1 MNNYDT
7 PEPINLGSGTAFS
20 IRDLAEKI
28 RGVVGFNGSIVYDT
42 SKPDGMPIKSL
53 DNSKIRDLGWL
64 PHFSLEEGL
73 AVTYNWYR
81 NVV

>member
-7 PEPINLGSGTAFS
+7 PEPINLGNGTAFS

-28 RGVVGFNGSIVYDT
+28 RGVVGFNGSIVYNT